1 LFKPK
6 YLVRVLNPCV
16 LFYKMKY
23 IVVTGGVL
31 SGLGKGVTAASIGR
45 ILMDKG
51 YDVVPLK
58 IDGYVNVDPGT
69 MNPYEHGEVYV
80 LDDGSETDLDLG
92 HYERFLNTNLTG
104 KSNMTTGMVYR
115 KVIEKERKGEYLGKT
130 VQIIP
135 HITNEIKNRI
145 LEFKNDVVLIEVGGT
160 VGDMENAVFI
170 EALRQMAQETGNFL
184 FIHLSYVPV
193 VISGEQKTKPTQ
205 HSIKELLRLGVQP
218 RIIIGRCEDELTES
232 TKKKIAL
239 FCGVKPEDVLSDPDI
254 ADIYDLPMILEKQDV
269 SNKIIKKLKLERKPT
284 YTFKYESIVRRMHEC
299 KNEVSIAIVGKY
311 TGLVDAY
318 LSIKEAFK
326 HAGMVNACKVNLKWV
341 ESDDLSSEDLYAFDG
356 ILVPGGF
363 GSRGVEGKINAI
375 KYAREGKI
383 PFLGICFGLQCAVIE
398 YARNVCGLDK
408 ANSTEVDGKT
418 QHPVVDLIPDQ
429 KNIDDMGGT
438 MRLGAYPCK
447 IEKSTLAYKLYES
460 EKIDERHRH
469 RWEVNPNYIRMLE
482 ENGLVFSGLYPERDL
497 VEIIELPDHP
507 FFIASQFHPE
517 FRSRLERPA
526 PLFVGLVRAAMRRKE
541 VIT

>member
-1 LFKPK
+1 
-6 YLVRVLNPCV
+6 
-16 LFYKMKY
+16 MKY

-51 YDVVPLK
+51 YDIVPLK
-58 IDGYVNVDPGT
+58 IDGYVNIDPGT

-104 KSNMTTGMVYR
+104 KSNITTGMIYK

-145 LEFKNDVVLIEVGGT
+145 NEFKNDVVLIEVGGT
-160 VGDMENAVFI
+160 IGDMENAVFI
-170 EALRQMAQETGNFL
+170 EALRQMAQETDNFL

-193 VISGEQKTKPTQ
+193 ILSGEQKTKPTQ

-218 RIIIGRCEDELTES
+218 KIIIGRCENELTES

-239 FCGVKPEDVLSDPDI
+239 FCGVKAEDVLSDPDI
-254 ADIYDLPMILEKQDV
+254 ADIYDLPMILEKQDL

-284 YTFKYESIVRRMHEC
+284 YTFKYESIVRRMHDY

-326 HAGMVNACKVNLKWV
+326 HAGMVNSCKVNLKWV
-341 ESDDLSSEDLYAFDG
+341 ESDELSSEDLYAFDG

-375 KYAREGKI
+375 KYAREGKT

-408 ANSTEVDGKT
+408 ANSTEVDQKT

-429 KNIDDMGGT
+429 KSIDEMGGT
-438 MRLGAYPCK
+438 MRLGAYPCRIK
-447 IEKSTLAYKLYES
+447 RGTLAYKLYES
-460 EKIDERHRH
+460 ERIEERHRH
-469 RWEVNPNYIRMLE
+469 RWEVNPSYIRMLE
-482 ENGLVFSGLYPERDL
+482 ENGLVFSGIYPERNL
-497 VEIIELPDHP
+497 VEIIELPEHP

-517 FRSRLERPA
+517 FKSRLERPA
-526 PLFVGLVRAAMRRKE
+526 PLFVGLVRAAIRRKE